1 MNVVAHN
8 ALILALVLGS
18 LVFLGR
24 RARPGQTGPS
34 SQARLALGL
43 EIGLAFACIASTVAF
58 GGDLFGMAQLG
69 AWSVFLHVPLYLLG
83 LAVLFWKDRPA
94 LSRGLVAV
102 VAAIALIALD
112 AFVIEPHWL
121 DVNTVT
127 VTSAKLNE
135 SMRVVVIA
143 DIQTDRPG
151 PYEARVLET
160 AMDQSP
166 DLILFAGDYIHLGR
180 KSQCYEEE
188 IAALRELLLEA
199 DVHAPLGIYAIAG
212 NVDRSGQWTHIFDGL
227 PATTIE
233 TTTGYDLGSV
243 KLTGLAMMDAFGVEL
258 DLPTEDQFHIVMGHS
273 PNFALSPGTGDLLIA
288 GHTHGGQ
295 VRLPFIGPPLTLT
308 VVPRSWASGVT
319 EIDADTTLIVSRGI
333 GMERAAAPR
342 LRFLCR
348 PELVV
353 VDLVPQ

>member
-8 ALILALVLGS
+8 VLSLALVAGS
-18 LVFLGR
+18 LGILWRHTR
-24 RARPGQTGPS
+24 REQPDARAW
-34 SQARLALGL
+34 ARLTLGL
-43 EIGLAFACIASTVAF
+43 EAALALACAFSAIAFS
-58 GGDLFGMAQLG
+58 GGLFGIAQLG
-69 AWSVFLHVPLYLLG
+69 AWTVFLHVPLYLLG
-83 LAVLFWKDRPA
+83 LAVLFWRLRPSLA
-94 LSRGLVAV
+94 RSLVGFVAV
-102 VAAIALIALD
+102 LSLIALD

-121 DVNTVT
+121 DVNTIML
-127 VTSAKLNE
+127 TSAKLDE
-135 SMRVVVIA
+135 PVRLVVIA

-151 PYEARVLET
+151 AYEARVLAE

-180 KSQCYEEE
+180 KSRGYEEE
-188 IAALRELLLEA
+188 MAALRELLLAA
-199 DVHAPLGIYAIAG
+199 DVRAPLGVYAIAG
-212 NVDRSGQWTHIFDGL
+212 NVDRPGQWMRIFDGL

-233 TTTGYDLGSV
+233 ATTSYDLGPV
-243 KLTGLAMMDAFGVEL
+243 KLTGLAMMDAFGTSL
-258 DLPTEDQFHIVMGHS
+258 TLPLEEQFHIVMGHS

-295 VRLPFIGPPLTLT
+295 VQLPLIGPLLTLT
-308 VVPRSWASGVT
+308 VVPRNWASGVT
-319 EIDADTTLIVSRGI
+319 EIDAGTTLIVSRGI
-333 GMERAAAPR
+333 GMERADAPR